1 MRRTKNIF
9 HYQVKKCRK
18 AEDQI
23 RKQKLLSA
31 VLDPNSDVDL
41 FKEIKSMRKA
51 KSTSAN
57 KIADQNEDI
66 EEHFAGIYKTLYNS
80 VDDYDDLIDVAKI
93 LDSKISNKCANE
105 VDKVNP
111 DIIKEAVKHFKPN
124 KSYPVNLTVCSFTC
138 LISSRASS
146 SMAMSV

>member
-93 LDSKISNKCANE
+93 LDSKISNKCAN
-105 VDKVNP
+105 
-111 DIIKEAVKHFKPN
+111 
-124 KSYPVNLTVCSFTC
+124 
-138 LISSRASS
+138 SS
-146 SMAMSV
+146 